1 MCWQKHLSRDEND
14 RNGTIVCKKEEG
26 VNRDYSI
33 HHTADLAL
41 LISSFVGK
49 KLLSPD
55 PRLQLCFSIIVDNT
69 QINLV
74 SKFQFTNKTKKYI
87 TIGKD

>member
-1 MCWQKHLSRDEND
+1 M
-14 RNGTIVCKKEEG
+14 CKKEEG

-69 QINLV
+69 LKSI
-74 SKFQFTNKTKKYI
+74 
-87 TIGKD
+87 

>member
-1 MCWQKHLSRDEND
+1 MTSWSRYVLTKTPQQGWND

-69 QINLV
+69 LKSI
-74 SKFQFTNKTKKYI
+74 
-87 TIGKD
+87 